1 MWFTISSS
9 IFTLFTWFLL
19 TNLMARINNLVLYIV
34 FHYSTYCICYMLQSV
49 RLLADF
55 WSAILQTEACSRC
68 NTLFNETLY
77 TKLNY
82 LSLPW
87 DIEAKN
93 MVKYW
98 KLIKIWLTTFC
109 PILLDSIQ
117 LNWKFA
123 ITNEKWIFFNVSF
136 LKLYLF
142 FISFH
147 NM

>member
-9 IFTLFTWFLL
+9 ISNLLTWFLL
-19 TNLMARINNLVLYIV
+19 QHFMAKINNLVLYTM

-55 WSAILQTEACSRC
+55 WSAILQTEACSIC

-82 LSLPW
+82 LSSPW
-87 DIEAKN
+87 YIEAKN
-93 MVKYW
+93 MSKDW
-98 KLIKIWLTTFC
+98 KLIKIWLTIFR

-117 LNWKFA
+117 LNWQFA
-123 ITNEKWIFFNVSF
+123 INQWKMI
-136 LKLYLF
+136 LF
-142 FISFH
+142 QCLFY
-147 NM
+147 